1 MNDRESQESLTKV
14 ACPVSLEDVDLFG
27 PGAQE
32 HWYDAYPILHDEAPV
47 LKLAG
52 EGLTSD
58 SDAFVLTKHEDI
70 NTVVRDPD
78 RFPPLMTAAIQALA
92 ASGEA
97 PEAIPNLNA
106 MTASMV
112 T

>member
-1 MNDRESQESLTKV
+1 M
-14 ACPVSLEDVDLFG
+14 
-27 PGAQE
+27 
-32 HWYDAYPILHDEAPV
+32 

-78 RFPPLMTAAIQALA
+78 RFPPLMTAAIQELA
-92 ASGEA
+92 ASGE
-97 PEAIPNLNA
+97 IRLFRI
-106 MTASMV
+106 
-112 T
+112 